1 MSETKERIKQVAE
14 VLFFEQG
21 IANTRLQQ
29 IANEAGISVGNLAYH
44 FRNKEAIVTYIYD
57 HVFHEFT
64 NILSGYLQTPDL
76 RDFDQSF
83 ERLYHFFV
91 NNTFYLNNAWEIQ
104 RSFPDIKQKWH
115 AFNSKIVLQLRK
127 RIEFNEKRGMIQPEP
142 YKNAYDQLAQT
153 LWMTLNYWI
162 PQQMLQEKKTSSLL
176 YRKALWAIIYP
187 FLTPQ
192 GRVELEG
199 LVRVSL

>member
-1 MSETKERIKQVAE
+1 MSETKERIRNVAE
-14 VLFFEQG
+14 VLFFQQG

-29 IANEAGISVGNLAYH
+29 IADDAGISVGNLAYH

-57 HVFHEFT
+57 YVFEELT

-76 RDFDQSF
+76 RDFDLNF
-83 ERLYHFFV
+83 DRLYHFFV

-104 RSFPDIKQKWH
+104 RSFPDIKEKWH
-115 AFNSKIVLQLRK
+115 AFNTKIILQLRK

-187 FLTPQ
+187 FLTAK
-192 GRVELEG
+192 GRGELETA
-199 LVRVSL
+199 VRMTL